1 MKPSATVIA
10 DSIGTKTAPRLTTV
24 QVTLHRYVL
33 AELNTHRMFSRNFRS
48 SRAVPV
54 KKLLE
59 EVRTNP
65 AMPLHWG
72 ANQKGMQASKECDT
86 FVEVGQFKAQCSRE
100 AAWQLA
106 MHRAAEMAEAFSEA
120 GYHKQIVNR
129 LLEPFLWV
137 HGVITSTNWS
147 NFFALR
153 CHPDAQPEMRAL
165 ADAIFLAMVN
175 SEPTRLQQG
184 EWHLPY
190 VLPGEDAESNGW
202 HPNTPIAL
210 SVARCA
216 RVSYKTADGRTPDV
230 AEDLAL
236 YDRLVGSVPLHASPA
251 EHQATPATN
260 AQHAEK
266 LGGNLGNLWVQ
277 FRKTLKGECQ

>member
-10 DSIGTKTAPRLTTV
+10 DSVGQHAPRLTTV
-24 QVTLHRYVL
+24 QVTLHRFLL
-33 AELNTHRMFSRNFRS
+33 AELNTHRKFSRNFRS

-72 ANQKGMQASKECDT
+72 ANQKGMQASTTCDNL
-86 FVEVGQFKAQCSRE
+86 VGCYSDDFGTWEDLSPQDAWLAASRKA
-100 AAWQLA
+100 AD
-106 MHRAAEMAEAFSEA
+106 MAEAFSEA

-137 HGVITSTNWS
+137 HGVITSTQWS

-165 ADAIFLAMVN
+165 AEAIRDAIQG
-175 SEPTRLQQG
+175 STPTLLKPG
-184 EWHLPY
+184 YWHLPY
-190 VLPGEDAESNGW
+190 IGDDFSLNQHDVRAV
-202 HPNTPIAL
+202 

-216 RVSYKTADGRTPDV
+216 RVSYLTQDGRTPTL
-230 AEDLAL
+230 AEDLEL
-236 YDRLVGSVPLHASPA
+236 YDRLLSAVPLHASPA
-251 EHQATPATN
+251 EHQATPFGENVASN
-260 AQHAEK
+260 P
-266 LGGNLGNLWVQ
+266 LGANFGPRWVQ
-277 FRKTLKGECQ
+277 YRKTLPGECQ